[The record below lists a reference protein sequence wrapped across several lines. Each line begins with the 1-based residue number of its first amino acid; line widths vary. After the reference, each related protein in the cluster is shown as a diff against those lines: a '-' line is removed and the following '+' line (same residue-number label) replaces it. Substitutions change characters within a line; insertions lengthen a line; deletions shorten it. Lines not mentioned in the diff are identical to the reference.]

1 LAWLLRPAHVVSGH
15 SATDLREANVR
26 RTARRT
32 GGGDAVSSLTPLIG
46 DPGSNA
52 HSVAA
57 NGDVEET
64 ASAIARY
71 WPDKAAPS
79 TSKRTGHSVPG
90 TRSHERR
97 WRNASIF
104 FVERRRGDFYKYGSI
119 VLCVA
124 LWLQVW
130 LLYRM

>member
-1 LAWLLRPAHVVSGH
+1 MSGH
-15 SATDLREANVR
+15 SATDLRAAQVR
-26 RTARRT
+26 RGTSGTR
-32 GGGDAVSSLTPLIG
+32 DSDSVPSLTPLIG
-46 DPGSNA
+46 HQGSNTTR
-52 HSVAA
+52 VAA
-57 NGDVEET
+57 NTDVEET
-64 ASAIARY
+64 ASVIARY
-71 WPDKAAPS
+71 WPDKTAPA
-79 TSKRTGHSVPG
+79 TSKRAGPSAPG

-119 VLCVA
+119 VLCAA